1 MESQVYE
8 LVGVKESALK
18 WFKSILFVVFYFMY
32 VCYQII
38 PNFHPPL
45 SDKVRQGIYTSLRH
59 IIEKRVLPSLY
70 ALFDHNRLDKDL
82 RVMVRETFQEFCYPV
97 PSLEGI

>member
-1 MESQVYE
+1 MLAQRRIIVFIFYLN
-8 LVGVKESALK
+8 LVL
-18 WFKSILFVVFYFMY
+18 YTY

-97 PSLEGI
+97 PSLEGK